1 MRTPEPVRSHRM
13 RHSDARVDGSG
24 RRWRMALVVTA
35 LLMSYAAVDIFLPLG
50 RDLTRFDPA
59 AVGEL
64 EAKMWRAYYE
74 RQPVTLFLE
83 LAQTLRTQYRFPLLR
98 SYVGAYYGASA
109 AFVFKEGS
117 ERSDY
122 EKALP
127 TLRTYFGM
135 IRNTGRIDFDV
146 GRATTLELE
155 WWIVHREHERYPSDA
170 LGHAC
175 AEAAAALYRVPAA
188 STLEHGRLRA
198 QAMLLRD
205 ARAEAGGVTE
215 PEWATIE
222 LLLQQSYRALRGA
235 VASASGTSGNL
246 DSGKEP

>member
-1 MRTPEPVRSHRM
+1 MNAPEPARSHRT
-13 RHSDARVDGSG
+13 RHRDARVGGLG
-24 RRWRMALVVTA
+24 RRWRTALVVTA
-35 LLMSYAAVDIFLPLG
+35 LLLSYAAVDIFLPLR
-50 RDLTRFDPA
+50 RDLTQFDPV
-59 AVGEL
+59 AVGGL
-64 EAKMWRAYYE
+64 ETKMWRSYYE
-74 RQPVTLFLE
+74 RQRVALFLE

-109 AFVFKEGS
+109 AFVFKEGR

-135 IRNTGRIDFDV
+135 IRNTGSIDFDV

-170 LGHAC
+170 LEHAC

-215 PEWATIE
+215 PEWTTIE
-222 LLLQQSYRALRGA
+222 LLLQQSYRALRAA
-235 VASASGTSGNL
+235 VASASGTSGNI